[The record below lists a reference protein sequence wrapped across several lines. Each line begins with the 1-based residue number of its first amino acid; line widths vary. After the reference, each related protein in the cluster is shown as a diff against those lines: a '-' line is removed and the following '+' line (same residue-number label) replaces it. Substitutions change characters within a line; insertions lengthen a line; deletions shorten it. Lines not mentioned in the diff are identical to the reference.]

1 MKWTDIEAPKAA
13 MATLNRVSGVT
24 LWEEMIRDR
33 RDFCLNKCQNNKV
46 VNMLRPKCTDRRY
59 LDVLLL
65 KRESKKKMP
74 MFCYSQRIKG
84 LLRTFQEGGELLPD
98 VYIYLDDYWKI
109 IHEKQG
115 KPLRTA
121 SDFLKRT
128 LIKGKEVLPMGNIDQ
143 LIETHFLR
151 DQIFCLWPK
160 LDLCLVNAQE
170 TSIHSIRMLRSIV
183 ETLSESYG
191 LEVEMEIEGN
201 YAELRFNNLK
211 LLESEMVESKLEE
224 FPAFTGFSGTEIW
237 AEIHLPSEIE
247 EDGIDFNVK
256 DLHLIFKTI
265 VDVADLESDHLEPED
280 SSESVLASNDVSLE
294 KSNKT
299 KVLKS

>member
-1 MKWTDIEAPKAA
+1 MKWTDTEAPKAA

-33 RDFCLNKCQNNKV
+33 RDFCLTKCQNNKV

-65 KRESKKKMP
+65 KRESKKNMP

-84 LLRTFQEGGELLPD
+84 LLRAFQEGEELLPD

-109 IHEKQG
+109 VHEKQG

-151 DQIFCLWPK
+151 DQIYCLWPK

-191 LEVEMEIEGN
+191 LEIEMEIEGN

-211 LLESEMVESKLEE
+211 LQESEIVESYLEK
-224 FPAFTGFSGTEIW
+224 FPAFTGFSGSEIW

-247 EDGIDFNVK
+247 EDGIDFKVK

-265 VDVADLESDHLEPED
+265 VDVSDLESEHLIPED
-280 SSESVLASNDVSLE
+280 SSESVLTSSDVSIE
-294 KSNKT
+294 KSKKT

>member
-109 IHEKQG
+109 VHEKQG

-265 VDVADLESDHLEPED
+265 VDVTDLESDHLEPED

>member
-1 MKWTDIEAPKAA
+1 MKWTDNEAPKAA

-65 KRESKKKMP
+65 KRESKKNMP

-84 LLRTFQEGGELLPD
+84 LLRAFQEGEDLLPD

-151 DQIFCLWPK
+151 GQIFCLWPK

-183 ETLSESYG
+183 ETLSESYA
-191 LEVEMEIEGN
+191 LEAEMEIEGN
-201 YAELRFNNLK
+201 YVELKFTNLK
-211 LLESEMVESKLEE
+211 LQESEIVEAKLEK

-237 AEIHLPSEIE
+237 VEIHLPSEIE
-247 EDGIDFNVK
+247 EDGIDFKVK

-265 VDVADLESDHLEPED
+265 VDVTDLESENLTNED
-280 SSESVLASNDVSLE
+280 TSDSILASSDVSLE
-294 KSNKT
+294 KSKKT
-299 KVLKS
+299 KVMKS

>member
-1 MKWTDIEAPKAA
+1 MKWTDTEAPKAA

-46 VNMLRPKCTDRRY
+46 VNMLRPKCTERRY

-65 KRESKKKMP
+65 KRESKKNMP

-84 LLRTFQEGGELLPD
+84 LLRIFQEGEELLPD

-151 DQIFCLWPK
+151 GQVFCLWPK

-170 TSIHSIRMLRSIV
+170 TSIHSIRMFRSII

-191 LEVEMEIEGN
+191 LEAEMEIEGN
-201 YAELRFNNLK
+201 YAELKFINLK
-211 LLESEMVESKLEE
+211 LQESEIVEEKLEK
-224 FPAFTGFSGTEIW
+224 FPAFTGFSETEIW

-247 EDGIDFNVK
+247 EDGIDFKVK

-265 VDVADLESDHLEPED
+265 VDVTDLESEQLTTED
-280 SSESVLASNDVSLE
+280 TSESMISSSDISLE
-294 KSNKT
+294 KSKKT
-299 KVLKS
+299 KVMKS

>member
-24 LWEEMIRDR
+24 LWEEMVRDR

-109 IHEKQG
+109 VHEKQG

-265 VDVADLESDHLEPED
+265 VDVTDLESDHLEPED

>member
-1 MKWTDIEAPKAA
+1 MKWTDTEAPKAA
-13 MATLNRVSGVT
+13 MAILNRVSGVT

-65 KRESKKKMP
+65 KRESKKNMP

-84 LLRTFQEGGELLPD
+84 LLRAFQEGEDLLPD

-151 DQIFCLWPK
+151 GQVFCLWPK

-183 ETLSESYG
+183 ETLSESYA
-191 LEVEMEIEGN
+191 LEAEMEIEGN
-201 YAELRFNNLK
+201 YVELKFTNLK
-211 LLESEMVESKLEE
+211 LQESEIVEAKLEK

-237 AEIHLPSEIE
+237 VEIHLPSEIE
-247 EDGIDFNVK
+247 EDGIDFKVK

-265 VDVADLESDHLEPED
+265 VDVTDLESED
-280 SSESVLASNDVSLE
+280 LTNEDTSDSILASSDVSLE
-294 KSNKT
+294 KSKKT
-299 KVLKS
+299 KIMKS

>member
-1 MKWTDIEAPKAA
+1 MKWTDTEAPKAA

-74 MFCYSQRIKG
+74 MFCYSQRIKS
-84 LLRTFQEGGELLPD
+84 LLRAFQEGEDLLPD
-98 VYIYLDDYWKI
+98 VYVYLDDYWKI

-183 ETLSESYG
+183 D
-191 LEVEMEIEGN
+191 
-201 YAELRFNNLK
+201 ELRFENLK
-211 LLESEMVESKLEE
+211 LQESEIVESKLEKS
-224 FPAFTGFSGTEIW
+224 PAFTGFSDTEIW

-247 EDGIDFNVK
+247 EDGIDFKVK

-265 VDVADLESDHLEPED
+265 VDVTELENEHLNPED
-280 SSESVLASNDVSLE
+280 SSESVLTSTDVSLE
-294 KSNKT
+294 KSKKA
-299 KVLKS
+299 KVLK